1 MPALGKDVM
10 PYAMPG
16 QDLVRGLVEIDGDAA
31 SVLFRSGWEA
41 GYSAGWDAAMD
52 HVHNTVAA
60 LGRGQSI
67 RAGDWATAPAAPVDC
82 VGGCKCAT

>member
-1 MPALGKDVM
+1 MPVLGKDVM
-10 PYAMPG
+10 PFAG
-16 QDLVRGLVEIDGDAA
+16 AEAKACGLVEIDGDAA